1 VKPRI
6 LLVDD
11 EPNMRRSLR
20 LLLAD
25 LEIELVDAE
34 DGPAALEV
42 LAEQEIHLVVT
53 DLRMPGMDGLELLHR
68 VRDRRPEVPV
78 VILTAFGSIE
88 SAVDAIRE
96 GAFDY
101 VTKPFREEELKLV
114 IERALAVGTVLHENR
129 LLRDEIVGRY
139 DFSRIIGTSPAIV
152 ESLRLAGEV
161 ASADT
166 TVLLHGESGTGKELF
181 ARAIHYNSSRRS
193 GPFVA
198 VNCAAIP
205 DALLESELF
214 GHERG
219 AFTGADRRKP
229 GRFEAA
235 DGGTLFLDEIG
246 DMSAAVQAKW
256 LRVLED
262 RSFQRLGGNERIE
275 VDVRIVCATNHSLR
289 DAVREGSFREDLF
302 YRVTAY
308 PVRLPPLRERRQ
320 DILPI
325 ARAVLAELAPAMG
338 KRIRDFDDGREGPA
352 RGAPLAGERPRAPE
366 RGGAGRHPRAR
377 RSARG
382 PGPLPRR
389 GASRAGHRGAI
400 GGSRGGP
407 TARPPGEGP
416 PAGGARAR
424 PDRAGAG
431 AGRRQRH
438 PGGAS
443 PRALPRDPALPGAEV
458 RPRPR
463 LTRRRPYCT
472 TSAQARTARVT
483 ATVAP
488 ARNAT
493 STSSSVSDGWW

>member
-338 KRIRDFDDGREGPA
+338 KRIRDFDDG
-352 RGAPLAGERPRAPE
+352 
-366 RGGAGRHPRAR
+366 
-377 RSARG
+377 
-382 PGPLPRR
+382 
-389 GASRAGHRGAI
+389 
-400 GGSRGGP
+400 
-407 TARPPGEGP
+407 
-416 PAGGARAR
+416 ARAR
-424 PDRAGAG
+424 LEEHPWPGNVRELRNAVERAVILARGDRLEARDLFPDEERPAPATGAPSEDRAEGRLLDLPEKGLRLEELERDLIEQALARADG
-431 AGRRQRH
+431 NVTRAGRLL
-438 PGGAS
+438 GLS
-443 PRALPRDPALPGAEV
+443 RATLRYRV
-458 RPRPR
+458 RKFGLGR
-463 LTRRRPYCT
+463 
-472 TSAQARTARVT
+472 A
-483 ATVAP
+483 
-488 ARNAT
+488 
-493 STSSSVSDGWW
+493 